1 MTMKITIETTV
12 SADRKKVWEAYTD
25 PKHIVNWNF
34 ASEDWCCPSAENDL
48 RVGGKYKARME
59 AKDKSFGFDFE
70 AVYTEIIGGEKLVY
84 RIEDGREVT
93 VFFEDGEG
101 KIKVTI
107 VFEAEGQNSEEMQR
121 AGWQAILDNF
131 KAYAEQDK
139 ISC

>member
-139 ISC
+139 IAC